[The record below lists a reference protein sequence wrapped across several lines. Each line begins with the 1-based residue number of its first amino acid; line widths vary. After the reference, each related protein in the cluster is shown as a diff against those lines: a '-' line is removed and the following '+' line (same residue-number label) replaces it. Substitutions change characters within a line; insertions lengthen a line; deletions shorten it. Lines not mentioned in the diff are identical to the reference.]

1 MGRRSTFIVVA
12 SLLVLAMLVPVSGCR
27 DKESAYPN
35 QPIEYVCQASAG
47 GSSDRFV
54 RTIVQ
59 IAEQLELFPVPLTVT
74 NQSGGGGAIAA
85 NYMKGHDGDP
95 YYLLNTSGN
104 FVAGPLR
111 DATVPGYK
119 DFTPICR
126 FAFDLNSIVVSA
138 DSPWQ
143 TIDDLVAAA
152 QAQPGKISFAGTS
165 IGSQDHLTCLLLQ
178 RAGGVEFKFVMFD
191 GSNEVLAALLGGH
204 VDVACAEPWVAK
216 AQADAGEVRILG
228 LVADDRLEGLDVPT
242 LKEQGY
248 DVVIYMQRGVVA
260 AGNIPEDA
268 RQYLIE
274 KFTEFASSQEWK
286 DHLKTEGVMEA
297 FIAGDDYAE
306 FLAEETEKWRELLI
320 EAGVIDG

>member
-1 MGRRSTFIVVA
+1 MRSRKVCLCVTT
-12 SLLVLAMLVPVSGCR
+12 LLVLALLMPMSGCK
-27 DKESAYPN
+27 KEDAYPN

-59 IAEQLELFPVPLTVT
+59 IMEELELFPVPLTVT
-74 NQSGGGGAIAA
+74 NQTGGGGAIAA
-85 NYMKGHDGDP
+85 NYMKGKEGDP

-104 FVAGPLR
+104 FIAAPLR
-111 DATVPGYK
+111 DPTVPGYK

-126 FAFDLNSIVVSA
+126 FAFDLNSVVVSA
-138 DSPWQ
+138 DSPYQ

-152 QAQPGKISFAGTS
+152 RANPGKISFAGTS

-178 RAGGVEFKFVMFD
+178 RAGSCKFNFVMFD
-191 GSNEVLAALLGGH
+191 GSNEVMAALLGGH

-228 LVADDRLEGLDVPT
+228 LVADQRLPGLDVPT

-268 RQYLIE
+268 RKYLIE
-274 KFTEFASSQEWK
+274 KFTEFAASKQWK
-286 DHLKTEGVMEA
+286 DHLAKEGLMEA
-297 FIAGDDYAE
+297 FLAGDDYTK
-306 FLAEETEKWRELLI
+306 FLEEETERWRDLLI
-320 EAGVIDG
+320 EAGVIGG